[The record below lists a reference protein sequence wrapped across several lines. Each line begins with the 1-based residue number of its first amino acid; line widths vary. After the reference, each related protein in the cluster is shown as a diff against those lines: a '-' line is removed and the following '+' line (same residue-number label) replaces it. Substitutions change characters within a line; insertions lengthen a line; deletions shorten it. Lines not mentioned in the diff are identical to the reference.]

1 MHTALTPEHLRDV
14 LGNYPT
20 GVSVI
25 TATAPDGQA
34 LAMVVG
40 TFTSVSLEP
49 PLIAFLPQK
58 SSSSFADLRA
68 CDRFVVN
75 VLAHDQEDVV
85 RRLSRSDRK
94 KMDAEAWHPSPS
106 GAPVLDGVVAAIECD
121 FHDVIEAGDHYIALG
136 NVRSLRTVRPTNP
149 LLFFRGGYGEFA
161 AKSIVVPDGRGLS
174 EAVRRAQALR
184 TDLEDGARRL
194 GGELTVFARI
204 VSDSVAV
211 ASATAAGSETVTE
224 LGVRYPLVPPIGAL
238 YVAWSAES
246 EQEAWIDKAVGA
258 TPAQRRAYRSH
269 LADIREHG
277 WAASFVPD
285 DDTGGEG
292 LLPDEITRR
301 MATSAFVLDVGDIE
315 PTRRYRLTGLMA
327 PVFLDGGRSPEL
339 MIRQLLYPAVEVTG
353 EVVLRRGAALKAFAE
368 QASARLSAAAAA

>member
-1 MHTALTPEHLRDV
+1 MHTVLEPAHLRNV

-85 RRLSRSDRK
+85 RRLSRSDRT
-94 KMDAEAWHPSPS
+94 KMDAESWHPSPG
-106 GAPVLDGVVAAIECD
+106 GAPILDGVVAAIECD

-136 NVRSLRTVRPTNP
+136 NVRSLQTVRPTNP

-174 EAVRRAQALR
+174 EAVGRAQALR
-184 TDLEDGARRL
+184 ADLEDGARRL

-211 ASATAAGSETVTE
+211 ASATGAGSETVTA
-224 LGVRYPLVPPIGAL
+224 LGVRYPVVPPIGAL
-238 YVAWSAES
+238 YVAWSPES
-246 EQEAWIDKAVGA
+246 EQEAWSGKAVGA
-258 TPAQRRAYRSH
+258 SPAQRAAYHRH
-269 LADIREHG
+269 LADIRECG

-285 DDTGGEG
+285 DDGDEG

-301 MATSAFVLDVGDIE
+301 MATSAFVLDVRDIE
-315 PTRRYRLTGLMA
+315 PDRRYRLTGLMA
-327 PVFLDGGRSPEL
+327 PVFLHGGRAPEL

-353 EVVLRRGAALKAFAE
+353 EVVLQRGAALKAFAE
-368 QASARLSAAAAA
+368 QASARLSTAAAA